1 MEPNDPQLRDLLH
14 EWQAPQV
21 PAGLE
26 QRVLSSSLMITPRRG
41 WRFLLSG
48 YIRVPVP
55 LACAAAVLMM
65 FTGFWLA
72 RQTTPAGPCITA
84 TAQVC
89 TSPGHCRS

>member
-14 EWQAPQV
+14 EWQSPQV

-26 QRVLSSSLMITPRRG
+26 QRVLSSRGG
-41 WRFLLSG
+41 WRFLVSG

-65 FTGFWLA
+65 FTGWWVA
-72 RQTTPAGPCITA
+72 RQTTPAGPCVTA
-84 TAQVC
+84 AARVC
-89 TSPGHCRS
+89 TTIGLCRT